1 MFINA
6 DNAAKEYDP
15 TTTHIISNSVYR
27 AQKNKLKINEFISI
41 MEVGEVI
48 NVSFR
53 IDYLNYIRNSIFRIN
68 STSLVYSSLIM
79 FVKDTD
85 IMSLSYILNQK
96 IKTYFD
102 FTNM

>member
-1 MFINA
+1 M
-6 DNAAKEYDP
+6 
-15 TTTHIISNSVYR
+15 YR